1 MMLFTEHSKSLI
13 LSGRK
18 TQTRRVWRRPRV
30 KPGHVYQ
37 CRTALFG
44 PPFARIRVLT
54 VDLVRLG
61 DITEEDARAE
71 GAESV
76 EDFIEAWLNI
86 HRVWNPNWM
95 VWRVKFE
102 VVKE

>member
-1 MMLFTEHSKSLI
+1 MMLFTGHSKSLI
-13 LSGRK
+13 LAGKK
-18 TQTRRVWRRPRV
+18 TQTRRVWDRPRV
-30 KPGHVYQ
+30 RIGGVYQ
-37 CRTALFG
+37 CRTELFG
-44 PPFARIRVLT
+44 KPFAHIKVLA
-54 VDLVRLG
+54 VDQVRLG